1 MRHYAYFMRV
11 NAMLESF
18 VNLLTEVGYTESCVK
33 VLTFLSGIVDKFL
46 QCRALSI
53 MVDRF

>member
-1 MRHYAYFMRV
+1 MRV

-46 QCRALSI
+46 QCRVL
-53 MVDRF
+53 

>member
-33 VLTFLSGIVDKFL
+33 VLTFLSVMVDKFW
-46 QCRALSI
+46 QFRVLSI
-53 MVDRF
+53 MVDGF